1 MIGDSESWKIYY
13 EGTGL
18 DGFSALFIDQNF
30 MIALSTSTFIQS
42 GLYAVQEIGTESI
55 IQTKPRKAFFLI
67 MNRAKWH
74 HIITLQ
80 ACLRWLLLTRTWPCV
95 RWASSA
101 SSSPA
106 FSSIDLVDARFCSS
120 HSLCWPSSTLPSTSR
135 CTSSIR
141 TGYELVDNHGFLTIT

>member
-1 MIGDSESWKIYY
+1 MSGIAIINAYAFEIFIQTGSVASLSRSHDIFVFQPNLFLAATEMIGDSESWKIYY

-80 ACLRWLLLTRTWPCV
+80 ACLR
-95 RWASSA
+95 
-101 SSSPA
+101 
-106 FSSIDLVDARFCSS
+106 
-120 HSLCWPSSTLPSTSR
+120 
-135 CTSSIR
+135 
-141 TGYELVDNHGFLTIT
+141 